1 MQLRI
6 ALLEDDVSQAE
17 LVSAW
22 LKDKGYFCHHFET
35 GISLL
40 RRVAND
46 SFDLYLVDWELP
58 DTNGIDIVKQLRAEY
73 NIQSPILFT
82 TSRDSEND
90 IVMGLEA
97 GADDYLIKP
106 LRQNELYARINATLR
121 RVETN
126 TANESRLSF
135 PPYVFDKKNET
146 IYLHD
151 TAIKLTSREFQVA
164 LFLFENIG
172 CVLSRGHILER
183 IWGLRSDLN
192 TRTVDTHISIV
203 RTKLQLRPANGWKLT
218 SIYRHGYRLENVS
231 DDSENDAKNSA

>member
-6 ALLEDDVSQAE
+6 ALLEDDISQAE
-17 LVSAW
+17 LVCSW
-22 LKDKGYFCHHFET
+22 IKEKGHFCHHFDT
-35 GISLL
+35 GVGLL

-46 SFDLYLVDWELP
+46 SFDLYLIDWELP
-58 DTNGIDIVKQLRAEY
+58 DTNGVEIVKQLRNEY

-82 TSRDSEND
+82 TNRDSEND
-90 IVMGLEA
+90 IVMGLET

-106 LRQNELYARINATLR
+106 LRQHELYARINAALR

-126 TANESRLSF
+126 FDNKSQLNF
-135 PPYVFDKKNET
+135 PPYIFDKKNET
-146 IYLHD
+146 VELHD
-151 TAIKLTSREFQVA
+151 NVIKLTSREFQVA

-172 CVLSRGHILER
+172 CILSRGHILER

-203 RTKLQLRPANGWKLT
+203 RTKMQLRPANGWKLT

-231 DDSENDAKNSA
+231 DDS